1 MTRLCLLAIVLLFL
15 SLLVTGCHKGGE
27 SGLEGTVLFGDRP
40 LAAAQVEIYFKA
52 EKDRATLPFSVA
64 STDAEGR
71 YRLSLPPGRYY
82 VIAKKREESGG
93 HPQMLMAEC
102 PANPLEVGEGIRRV
116 PAFSLREMGRDGA
129 LVADPGTALR
139 GRVTAAGLPLARA
152 YVYVYTEAAAGQM
165 GPSYGEAVQTEA
177 DGTFHIEV
185 PAGRYYLA
193 ARKRADGSRLGE
205 PSPGDLNGS
214 FAGNPVTVA
223 RGQDLD
229 LGDFPLAP
237 VDAEQYRQR
246 HAAGK
251 FAATDTSLSGHA
263 VDQDGR
269 PLKGIYVFAYL
280 DSRMIGK
287 PTYISDPTGSDGR
300 FRLYLGRGGSYFVGA
315 RSTFG
320 GPLEP
325 GEWVGTFDG
334 RPDHGIDAVANREQD
349 LGDLVLREVW

>member
-1 MTRLCLLAIVLLFL
+1 MKRFCFAAIGLLLIL
-15 SLLVTGCHKGGE
+15 SLSGCPRGGE
-27 SGLEGTVLFGDRP
+27 SGLEGTILFGDRP
-40 LAAAQVEIYFKA
+40 LAGAQVEVYLKA

-64 STDAEGR
+64 STDDAGR
-71 YRLSLPPGRYY
+71 YRLSLPTGRYF
-82 VIAKKREESGG
+82 VIAKKREEGGG

-102 PANPLEVGEGIRRV
+102 PANPLEVENQMRQV

-129 LVADPGTALR
+129 LVADPGTVLR

-152 YVYVYTEAAAGQM
+152 YVYLYTESAAGLM

-177 DGTFHIEV
+177 DGRFQIKV

-214 FAGNPVTVA
+214 FAGNPVSVA
-223 RGQDLD
+223 HGQELD
-229 LGDFPLAP
+229 LGDFPLTP
-237 VDAEQYRQR
+237 VDAEQFRQR

-251 FAATDTSLSGHA
+251 FAATATALSGQA
-263 VDQDGR
+263 VDQDGH

-300 FRLYLGRGGSYFVGA
+300 FNLYLGSGGSYFVGA

-334 RPDHGIDAVANREQD
+334 RPDHGVDVVADREQD
-349 LGDLVLREVW
+349 LGALVLREVW